1 VTTHAPLV
9 HPPARARLRMSP
21 LVVRIVSG
29 VVLAAALV
37 GLLLLGLYGLYA
49 VLVIIGGVGLWEFK
63 GLSARM
69 GYQAPLWLMYPLCAC
84 FVFGGTLLKQLPLEL
99 VLSVALI
106 GGLSVFLF
114 LPTRRG
120 GLGRWAMGVAGAL
133 YLGLPLSYYLQL
145 FTRASWPRNVEWILL
160 IVATVA
166 VSDSAAYLV
175 GRSFGRHPFFKEI
188 SPHKTIEGAVG
199 GLLLAVPVMLLG
211 GMYVLGLSPLHGAVL
226 GLLVGIVAV
235 LGDLV
240 ESQMKRLARVKDSSH
255 LIPGHGG
262 MLDRLDSLL
271 FPPIVVIL
279 YASLFALHL

>member
-9 HPPARARLRMSP
+9 HPPTRARWRLSP
-21 LVVRIVSG
+21 LVVRMASG
-29 VVLAAALV
+29 FVLGAALV
-37 GLLLLGLYGLYA
+37 GLLFLGLYGLYA
-49 VLVIIGGVGLWEFK
+49 VVIIVGAIGLWEFK

-69 GYQAPLWLMYPLCAC
+69 GYGAPLWLLYPLGAC
-84 FVFGGTLLKQLPLEL
+84 FVFSGTLLKQLPLEL
-99 VLSVALI
+99 VLAVALI

-133 YLGLPLSYYLQL
+133 YIGLPLSYYLLL
-145 FTRASWPRNVEWILL
+145 FTRASWPRNLEWVLL
-160 IVATVA
+160 IVATVV

-188 SPHKTIEGAVG
+188 SPHKTVEGAVG
-199 GLLLAVPVMLLG
+199 GLLPAVPVMLFGSL
-211 GMYVLGLSPLHGAVL
+211 YLLGLSPLHGAVL

-240 ESQMKRLARVKDSSH
+240 ESQMKRLARVKDSSR